1 MSLRTIRELFRH
13 LWKKDRWFLIP
24 FIVVLLVISI
34 VLIITSGAA
43 YVAPFVYSIF

>member
-1 MSLRTIRELFRH
+1 VSFRTIRDLLKH

-24 FIVVLLVISI
+24 FVLILLAVSVVLVI
-34 VLIITSGAA
+34 TNGAA

>member
-1 MSLRTIRELFRH
+1 MRTIQELLKH
-13 LWKKDRWFLIP
+13 LWKKDRWFFIP
-24 FIVVLLVISI
+24 FMLVLLAVSV